1 MQDIDIDDLAY
12 VHISKGLD
20 DVVVKETVLSY
31 IDGENGRLF
40 YVGYPIEELVEHSTY
55 EEVCFLLLHG
65 RLPKKDELESFTD
78 LMKSE
83 RELPKELVAILSK
96 IPRNSNL
103 MDVLKFGIDYLA
115 ICDEELQSKGR
126 VDNIVTAAKII
137 SKSSTIVAYAFR
149 YSEGLEIVRPSQE
162 LSHAANFLYMVTGV
176 KPDSLSSKIMDV
188 AFILHAEHELPASS
202 MAALV
207 IASTL
212 SDLYSAISG
221 GVGALK
227 GPLHGG
233 ANEKALE
240 MILSI
245 GSPEN
250 VEGYVKQVLASKGRI
265 MGFGHRVYKSY
276 DPRAAIFR
284 RYLESLSQQRGDR
297 SFLDITKKLEEVVRR
312 ELAGKPI
319 FPNIDLYSGAVFH
332 MLGLSKRV
340 FTPLFA
346 AARTVGW
353 AAHVLEY
360 WRDNRLIRPRAT
372 YVGPPMRRYIPVHQR

>member
-1 MQDIDIDDLAY
+1 
-12 VHISKGLD
+12 
-20 DVVVKETVLSY
+20 
-31 IDGENGRLF
+31 
-40 YVGYPIEELVEHSTY
+40 
-55 EEVCFLLLHG
+55 
-65 RLPKKDELESFTD
+65 
-78 LMKSE
+78 
-83 RELPKELVAILSK
+83 
-96 IPRNSNL
+96 
-103 MDVLKFGIDYLA
+103 
-115 ICDEELQSKGR
+115 
-126 VDNIVTAAKII
+126 
-137 SKSSTIVAYAFR
+137 
-149 YSEGLEIVRPSQE
+149 
-162 LSHAANFLYMVTGV
+162 
-176 KPDSLSSKIMDV
+176 
-188 AFILHAEHELPASS
+188 
-202 MAALV
+202 
-207 IASTL
+207 
-212 SDLYSAISG
+212 
-221 GVGALK
+221 
-227 GPLHGG
+227 PLHGG

-284 RYLESLSQQRGDR
+284 RYLESLSQHRGDR

-372 YVGPPMRRYIPVHQR
+372 YVGPPIRRYIPVHQR